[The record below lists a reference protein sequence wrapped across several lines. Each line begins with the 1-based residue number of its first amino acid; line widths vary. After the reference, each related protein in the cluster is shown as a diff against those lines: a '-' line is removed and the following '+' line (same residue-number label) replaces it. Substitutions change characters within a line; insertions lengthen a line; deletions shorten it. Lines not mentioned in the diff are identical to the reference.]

1 MSSEVVGNPRFGQV
15 AAGRMSLRGLR
26 RFQAIAGRF
35 CAEADCVAVWGFV
48 VRRGAT
54 LRCVW
59 RPGCSAVFQR
69 SCECLG
75 DVICCLTGVFAPVA
89 VVTGAG
95 EAGVLTKFAGPE
107 SVRESALSG
116 PRSAVGERR
125 LDWGVVVVVGR
136 SVETATPVES
146 GDGCPGR
153 NSSAAGGLAESTGT
167 RRRTLRIRQATP
179 VDGLFVFA
187 EICLGAVIG

>member
-35 CAEADCVAVWGFV
+35 CAGADCVAAWGFL
-48 VRRGAT
+48 VRRVAT
-54 LRCVW
+54 LWCVW

-75 DVICCLTGVFAPVA
+75 GVICRVTGVFAPVA

-125 LDWGVVVVVGR
+125 LDWGVAVVAGR
-136 SVETATPVES
+136 SAATATPVES
-146 GDGCPGR
+146 SDACSGR
-153 NSSAAGGLAESTGT
+153 NSSAAGILAASTGT
-167 RRRTLRIRQATP
+167 RRRTLRTRQATP
-179 VDGLFVFA
+179 VNGLFVFA
-187 EICLGAVIG
+187 EICLRAVIG